1 MGTNLTGT
9 HVHRPTGL
17 TLLFEWAFSDR
28 GTAASWTARA
38 LHGRRQ
44 LDQLRGEVRFDPLH
58 NDARSAAEAD
68 IKRELD
74 RRQHRYRID

>member
-1 MGTNLTGT
+1 MVTNLTGT

-17 TLLFEWAFSDR
+17 TLLFEWGFDDHGS
-28 GTAASWTARA
+28 AARWTARA

-44 LDQLRGEVRFDPLH
+44 LDQLMGQVRFDPCH

-74 RRQHRYRID
+74 RRQHRYQID